1 MGGGDNIYKTDEK
14 EEKRKRSEIEKFI
27 KNHCFVKGI
36 IKQ

>member
-1 MGGGDNIYKTDEK
+1 MIKENDNMHKME

-27 KNHCFVKGI
+27 KSHCFVKGI